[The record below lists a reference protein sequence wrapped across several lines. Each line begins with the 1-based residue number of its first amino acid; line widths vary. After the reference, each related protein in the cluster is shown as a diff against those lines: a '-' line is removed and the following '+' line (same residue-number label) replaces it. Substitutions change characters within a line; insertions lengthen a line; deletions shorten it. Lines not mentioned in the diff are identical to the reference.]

1 MRSQGQRRTFHA
13 LRSLWLVLSL
23 LALGLS
29 EALAADA
36 VDLSI
41 QKAQS
46 WLQAQLKPDGSFLSE
61 PRSTLHQ
68 AQAELAQAFRTQ
80 GLAPPESVLNALSLG
95 AASGLTEDVARSSWV
110 FGGESPA
117 PWLQS
122 LKQGQGA
129 DGGFAAHAESQSSML
144 DSALTLRTLPRA
156 FDDEATRALAYL
168 LSSQAA
174 NGSWNSPPLS
184 PLYLTA
190 TSLLSLREWAAV
202 KPQAAAAAAK
212 AASFLLAQRSP
223 EGLWSAADWLN
234 AWVYLSVHDFNTAP
248 AVQARVRTHLVAA
261 QAIDG
266 SWGQDPFAT
275 ALAIQ
280 ALALSKQAPFNPS
293 QSVLKLQLVDSES
306 NAAVS
311 GARIRLLGTVPAS
324 SSSDPRGHIEIR
336 ELASGSYGLLIS
348 HDAYAD
354 VSVQLQLLPGQVSDL
369 GALRLARK
377 KAGDAASTSLSGT
390 VVDASTLTPIAGA
403 SIAWADGSASTLS
416 DAGGQ
421 YKFDSVARGNL
432 TLVVSK
438 QGYIS
443 TAASLNTMAGGAHLF
458 SPQLRPSTASS
469 GSEAMG
475 CRMFGRVT
483 RASDAAPLA
492 GALIRLSGA
501 NNQSAS
507 SDAAGNYLI
516 PQLVSGLTT
525 VQVSRAGFDPA
536 TATATLACAG
546 APGFELSPSLHLS
559 GTAPPASNL
568 ASVTFSVRDVD
579 TGLPMAGVAVQGRPQ
594 DQAPLNSLSG
604 ADGRVSI
611 EGLQQTSL
619 LLRLSFTGYDD
630 VLATVKIDAL
640 RPIELGSLQMRKSRA
655 AIIRGTVFDASTSL
669 PLAGA
674 KIQVAGSALMAS
686 SDSAGRYLIAGLSA
700 GSQVVTVSLDG
711 YASASASVALQA
723 HGEALF
729 SPSLSPIASVPGPG
743 VQSCRLFGKLLRFSG
758 GAPVQ
763 GASVRISGASNQQVL
778 SDSNGRYEINDLSS
792 GLASVSVEAQGHDT
806 VTAGLGFACTA
817 GAAIEFSP
825 LLYETGSSPPDANSA
840 GMSFQVID
848 AATDRPLPG
857 LSVVVSPLGQGPR
870 QVLTD
875 ASGRFTVKGLKEAT
889 VQLELSPPGFD
900 PVSLSY
906 WVTPLRSQD
915 LGQLR
920 LRRQGSDAELSDLAV
935 NRVQRHTAVTEVQT
949 LALTGSLRVQISNM
963 GRAGSPERVGLLAF
977 HDRNGNGHYDKELDT
992 VLGRSELAAGL
1003 AAGTSTEIEVSVSG
1017 HLPFR
1022 DAPIHVLIDP
1032 DLQVPEVRRSNNTKS
1047 TAQAAELRPAIGSF
1061 NPVLKWHWDGATS
1074 IYPDYNQV
1082 MMAPVAGRILDT
1094 NGDGKIDAADRSS
1107 VVFTAFNRAGGT
1119 WTTDGVIR
1127 VVDGHTGVEQLS
1139 IKDSERPISAVGN
1152 LALADL
1158 DGDGR
1163 PEIIAVSQDYR
1174 VSVYR
1179 NDGSRWWS
1187 SLPVSSGGGNAPW
1200 GGVSVADLDG
1210 DGSPEILYGRS
1221 VFAAHGQLKWQASG
1235 GNVGST
1241 VSQNSQFSF
1250 PLAADLMG
1258 TGQQNLVLGASVYT
1272 AQGSLLWQGMDGF
1285 AALADFDG
1293 DGVASIALVSSGN
1306 LSLYSRTGQRRWTVP
1321 LPGGGLGG
1329 PPTIADVDGD
1339 GVPDI
1344 GVAASG
1350 AFTVFRKDGSVI
1362 WSKISQDF
1370 SSQMTGS
1377 TVFDFDGDGSA
1388 ELLYADELRL
1398 RAFKGSTGQVL
1409 WEIPNSSGTAHEY
1422 PLVLDIDADSHADL
1436 LVVSNDYSRP
1446 ANATELMHGVRAFQD
1461 RGNSWVNTRQL
1472 WNQHAYSITN
1482 VNDDLSIPALPR
1494 SSWTA
1499 HNSFRANKRLDGAAT
1514 EVPDLTGSYLRV
1526 DDRGAA
1532 GTSSLTV
1539 RVGNGGALSAPA
1551 GVAVA
1556 VYALGESSPRL
1567 LGVGRTSQALD
1578 SGQFEDLQLALPGSL
1593 TTLERL
1599 RVVVDDDGQGH
1610 QCCSD
1615 FDRSNN
1621 EVSLS
1626 LPGLTNAMTLSLS
1639 SDKPSYGPEDTV
1651 LLSARAGNTGSFA
1664 KRARVRASILTQD
1677 GTLVAN
1683 LPLSELAE
1691 VPVQDGRSFELAWS
1705 VADAQPG
1712 GYRARAELQ
1721 DSTGRV
1727 LDRAELEFSVQAS
1740 PVSSLNA
1747 VLRSDKRRYARG
1759 ELIQLRSRVSNA
1771 SAHTD
1776 WQGLIVRTEVR
1787 KSGVAQW
1794 QRSETVAQLGVR
1806 MQREFSYAL
1815 TDVALPVGEH
1825 EAWLRVSDSS
1835 GLELASSTVK
1845 LTVQDVAQTGVG
1857 LSGQLQL
1864 QTEPVE
1870 LGSSIALALTA
1881 FNREASPLVDLPL
1894 KLRLV
1899 DPANGSLRA
1908 EFGFTAQLAAQG
1920 SYASSIDW
1928 LSRGEPGKLLA
1939 VLSASINGREQLL
1952 DQRGLELVPPQVRL
1966 SIAQTLSSWQKVLVL
1981 SACRRAVD
1989 DVLGQCGAKPL
2000 PAEDAA
2006 ALARCDS
2013 QRNTALARYLEA
2025 QGLEH
2030 KITSTA
2036 LEFSR
2041 ELRSGLFS
2049 NYWVNEGA
2057 GGLREPLPSELK
2069 AALARG
2075 QGLVL
2080 EGLRLSTP
2088 QSLHACAGVS
2098 VQGAFANPTQTLSF
2112 AEQLFPAGVFTVS
2125 SQTVPL
2131 KAGPA
2136 AVVQARLGNADGV
2149 VSAQSTGG
2157 KTLALGFD
2165 WQATLLSQQADA
2177 RWPGVLKKAFQHLRP
2192 AAPERASHLAGE
2204 VIQLSSVLRNELA
2217 PLKAQLLMT
2226 LPEGIQ
2232 WLQSSHSPAL
2242 ELVNGRQRL
2251 RWQLD
2256 LAAQAEQTVDTRL
2269 RVLPGRSVLD
2279 VESEILVQ
2287 KNGQYQPYQSK
2298 TLRIQVTEL
2307 VDLIQEIKSGL
2318 TESGTP
2324 EPEQQALRQQVQT
2337 QLLRIEALLGASQ
2350 YSSALT
2356 AALYVQ
2362 ARLPGLA
2369 ASAGVTDSMARL
2381 VGAIAWL
2388 QHSAQETP

>member
-13 LRSLWLVLSL
+13 LRSLWLVLVL
-23 LALGLS
+23 LVLGLS
-29 EALAADA
+29 ETLAADA

-41 QKAQS
+41 QKAQA
-46 WLQAQLKPDGSFLSE
+46 WLQAQLKPDGSFQSE
-61 PRSTLHQ
+61 ARSTVHQ
-68 AQAELAQAFRTQ
+68 AQAEVALAFRAQ
-80 GLAPPESVLNALSLG
+80 GLAPPESVLNALSRG
-95 AASGLTEDVARSSWV
+95 TVSGLTEDVARSTWV
-110 FGGESPA
+110 FGGASA
-117 PWLQS
+117 GLWLQS
-122 LKQGQGA
+122 LRQRQGA
-129 DGGFAAHAESQSSML
+129 DGGFAAHADSQSSML
-144 DSALTLRTLPRA
+144 DSAFTLRTLPRA
-156 FDDEATRALAYL
+156 LDDEATKALAYL
-168 LSSQAA
+168 LSNQAA
-174 NGSWNSPPLS
+174 DGSWNSPPLS
-184 PLYLTA
+184 PIYLTA
-190 TSLLSLREWAAV
+190 ASLLGLREWASV
-202 KPQAAAAAAK
+202 KPQAAVAAAK
-212 AASFLLAQRSP
+212 AASYLLAQRSP
-223 EGLWSAADWLN
+223 EGVWSTADWLN
-234 AWVYLSVHDFNTAP
+234 AWVYLAVHDFSTAP
-248 AVQARVRTHLVAA
+248 AVQDMARTRLLAG
-261 QAIDG
+261 QANDG

-293 QSVLKLQLVDSES
+293 HSVLKLQLVDSES
-306 NAAVS
+306 NAAIA
-311 GARIRLLGTVPAS
+311 GARIRLLGTGSAS
-324 SSSDPRGHIEIR
+324 GSSDPRGNIEIR
-336 ELASGSYGLLIS
+336 ELSSGSYGLLII

-354 VSVQLQLLPGQVSDL
+354 VSVQLQLLPGQISNL
-369 GALRLARK
+369 GALRLVRK
-377 KAGDAASTSLSGT
+377 KAGDADPASLSGT
-390 VVDASTLTPIAGA
+390 VVDASSLAPISGA
-403 SIAWADGSASTLS
+403 LVAWADGSASTLS
-416 DAGGQ
+416 DGAGR
-421 YKFDSVARGNL
+421 YKFDTVARGTL

-443 TAASLNTMAGGAHLF
+443 TAASLTTVAGGAHLF
-458 SPQLRPSTASS
+458 SPQLKTLSSTS
-469 GSEAMG
+469 GSDDMG

-483 RASDAAPLA
+483 RASDTSPLA

-501 NNQSAS
+501 NNKSVS

-516 PQLVSGLTT
+516 PQLMSGLTN

-559 GTAPPASNL
+559 GTAPPGSNL
-568 ASVTFSVRDVD
+568 ASVTFSVRDFD
-579 TGLPMAGVAVQGRPQ
+579 TGLPLAGVAVQARPQ

-619 LLRLSFTGYDD
+619 LLRLSFAGYDD

-640 RPIELGSLQMRKSRA
+640 RPIELGGLQMRKSRA
-655 AIIRGTVFDASTSL
+655 AIVRGTVFDAVTSL

-674 KIQVAGSALMAS
+674 KIQVAGSTLEAS
-686 SDSAGRYLIAGLSA
+686 SDSAGRYLIAGLQA

-711 YASASASVALQA
+711 YASASASMAVQA

-729 SPSLSPIASVPGPG
+729 SPSLSPIASVPGSG
-743 VQSCRLFGKLLRFSG
+743 AQSCRLFGKLLRFRDG
-758 GAPVQ
+758 TPVQ
-763 GASVRISGASNQQVL
+763 GASVRISGASNQQAI
-778 SDSNGRYEINDLSS
+778 SDSNGSYQIHGLSS

-857 LSVVVSPLGQGPR
+857 LSVVVSPLGQSPR

-875 ASGRFTVKGLKEAT
+875 VNGRFTVKGLKEAT

-935 NRVQRHTAVTEVQT
+935 IRVQRHTAVTEVQT

-1003 AAGTSTEIEVSVSG
+1003 AAGTATEIEVSVAG
-1017 HLPFR
+1017 QLPFR

-1032 DLQVPEVRRSNNTKS
+1032 DLQVPEVRRSNNMKS

-1061 NPVLKWHWDGATS
+1061 NPLLKWHWDGATS

-1094 NGDGKIDAADRSS
+1094 NGDGKIDASDHVS
-1107 VVFTAFNRAGGT
+1107 VAFTSFNRAGDT
-1119 WTTDGVIR
+1119 WRGDGVIR
-1127 VVDGHTGVEQLS
+1127 VVDGHTGVDQLS

-1152 LALADL
+1152 LVLADL

-1163 PEIIAVSQDYR
+1163 PEIIGASQDYR

-1179 NDGSRWWS
+1179 NDGSRWWTS
-1187 SLPVSSGGGNAPW
+1187 QPVGPADGYPPSGGAN
-1200 GGVSVADLDG
+1200 VADLDG
-1210 DGSPEILYGRS
+1210 DGSPEILFGSS
-1221 VFAAHGQLKWQASG
+1221 VFSAQGELKWQAPGISLETSEIR
-1235 GNVGST
+1235 VA
-1241 VSQNSQFSF
+1241 F
-1250 PLAADLMG
+1250 PIAADLMG
-1258 TGQQNLVLGASVYT
+1258 VGQQNLILGSSAFT
-1272 AQGSLLWQGMDGF
+1272 AQGELLWRMGDGF

-1293 DGVASIALVSSGN
+1293 NAIPSIAVVGGGKVSLLNRNGSV
-1306 LSLYSRTGQRRWTVP
+1306 RWTVP
-1321 LPGGGLGG
+1321 LPGGGWGG
-1329 PPTIADVDGD
+1329 PATIADVDGD

-1344 GVAASG
+1344 GVAGAS
-1350 AFTVFRKDGSVI
+1350 AYTTFRKDGSVI
-1362 WSKISQDF
+1362 WSRTSQDY
-1370 SSQMTGS
+1370 SSQFTGS

-1556 VYALGESSPRL
+1556 VYALGESNPRL
-1567 LGVGRTSQALD
+1567 LGVGRTTQALD

-1593 TTLERL
+1593 STLERL

-1626 LPGLTNAMTLSLS
+1626 LPGLTNAMMLSLS
-1639 SDKPSYGPEDTV
+1639 SDKPGYGPEDTV

-1705 VADAQPG
+1705 VANAQPG

-1747 VLRSDKRRYARG
+1747 LLRSDKRRYARG

-1771 SAHTD
+1771 WTHTD
-1776 WQGLIVRTEVR
+1776 WQGLIVQTEVR

-1806 MQREFSYAL
+1806 TQREFSYAL

-1845 LTVQDVAQTGVG
+1845 LTVLDVAQTGVG

-1920 SYASSIDW
+1920 SHASSIDW
-1928 LSRGEPGKLLA
+1928 LSSGEPGKLLA

-1966 SIAQTLSSWQKVLVL
+1966 NFAQTLSSWQKVLVL

-2006 ALARCDS
+2006 ALVRCDS

-2232 WLQSSHSPAL
+2232 WLQSSQSPAL